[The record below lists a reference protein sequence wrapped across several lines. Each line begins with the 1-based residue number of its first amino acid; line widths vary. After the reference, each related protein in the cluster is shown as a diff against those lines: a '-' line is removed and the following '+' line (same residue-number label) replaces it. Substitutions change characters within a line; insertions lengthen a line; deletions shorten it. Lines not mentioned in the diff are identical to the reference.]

1 MKNTWKGIKNLI
13 SLKTVSHSSP
23 ASISYKI
30 SPSPCEIENAFSNYF
45 SNVALNT
52 QFSIKYVAK
61 ERHEFLPSVNKSSF
75 FMSPADK
82 NEIIPIISVL
92 DSQKTSGP
100 NCIPINILKLMK
112 NNVSD
117 QLAVLFELS
126 LSMWYFSSYF

>member
-1 MKNTWKGIKNLI
+1 
-13 SLKTVSHSSP
+13 
-23 ASISYKI
+23 
-30 SPSPCEIENAFSNYF
+30 
-45 SNVALNT
+45 
-52 QFSIKYVAK
+52 
-61 ERHEFLPSVNKSSF
+61 
-75 FMSPADK
+75 MSPADK

-126 LSMWYFSSYF
+126 LSMWYFFSYF